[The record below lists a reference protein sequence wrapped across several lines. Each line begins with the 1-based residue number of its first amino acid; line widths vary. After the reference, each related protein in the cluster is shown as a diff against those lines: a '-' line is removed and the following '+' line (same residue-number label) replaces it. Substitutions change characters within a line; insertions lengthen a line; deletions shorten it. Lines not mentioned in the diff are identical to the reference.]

1 MQGWFDSWNAIL
13 VIHRTIKIKEK
24 NLAIF
29 SRSVEK
35 GLVNIQHLFM
45 TKNWTRTRERRGPP
59 RSDRRICKKP
69 TANIALIGERLFF
82 PDIWN
87 QAIIVLLLLTLN
99 TALEAISTA
108 TNKKKNWK
116 AHRLDSKLSPLI
128 HRKHDCEQRQSWG
141 IFKKILFISL

>member
-108 TNKKKNWK
+108 TNKKKN
-116 AHRLDSKLSPLI
+116 
-128 HRKHDCEQRQSWG
+128 
-141 IFKKILFISL
+141 